1 MNVDKSYAWVDRLYV
16 KPDKNSNTKKRES
29 TANDALISALPSET
43 LSWMRKRRSRE
54 NKGKVAISIFQERQL
69 REIFNGLDLENT
81 GVINLGQLQE
91 AALYVEN
98 TTKDSVT
105 PLKNVYELF
114 ANMDDDGNGE
124 VDFHE
129 FTQAMIIS
137 KARSEIEV
145 QRMHQKFI
153 EFAFIKK
160 REYSLRTIEEIKRK
174 VELEMDDE
182 SVNSKNKKEQREFE
196 LDIVQAGVQAY
207 RLYKNL
213 FQGKKRTIGEDDN
226 NDDNNNITKTKTNTL
241 SSSHININIIEHN
254 NRKLQKAI
262 KYIDQLNGYNSKLS
276 AYNEEEKNIDEEEN
290 IPKFRRKSTFRDA
303 LTEYDNTI
311 SDLTISNTDS
321 NINTNTN
328 TNTDI
333 TNDTNT
339 KTDSSNSSSKETK
352 YRELRERLLKK
363 KKDELIEIEK
373 DPDGRHLMK
382 RIEEERLFDIELNKL
397 ITPKATLDTVSCKVG
412 KLILP
417 KETLIPAEDT
427 IKSIMKSKMTAGK
440 LVKELLPSPI
450 IEKHFLKPV
459 GNLKETNTTTINSMK
474 VNYSAPQLQKIENF
488 PQSAPDGKYYLANDI
503 TWKDKKIPGILKKK
517 LAQNVS
523 IF

>member
-1 MNVDKSYAWVDRLYV
+1 
-16 KPDKNSNTKKRES
+16 
-29 TANDALISALPSET
+29 
-43 LSWMRKRRSRE
+43 MRKRRSAN

-91 AALYVEN
+91 AALYVESS
-98 TTKDSVT
+98 TKDSVT

-145 QRMHQKFI
+145 QRMFQKFT

-174 VELEMDDE
+174 VEAEIDDE
-182 SVNSKNKKEQREFE
+182 SIGSKSKKEQRELE

-213 FQGKKRTIGEDDN
+213 FQGKKRALGEEIDSTEGLDN
-226 NDDNNNITKTKTNTL
+226 VSKTKTNTL
-241 SSSHININIIEHN
+241 SSSHININIIEHS

-262 KYIDQLNGYNSKLS
+262 KYVDQLNGYNSNLS
-276 AYNEEEKNIDEEEN
+276 AYNKNETNIEEEQD
-290 IPKFRRKSTFRDA
+290 IPKFRRKSTFTDA

-311 SDLTISNTDS
+311 SDLTLSNTDS
-321 NINTNTN
+321 NTDTNTN
-328 TNTDI
+328 TNCDINI
-333 TNDTNT
+333 TNDLNT
-339 KTDSSNSSSKETK
+339 KTCDSNVSSQETK
-352 YRELRERLLKK
+352 YRKLRERLLKK

-373 DPDGRHLMK
+373 DPDGRHLLK
-382 RIEEERLFDIELNKL
+382 RLEEERLFDIELNKL
-397 ITPKATLDTVSCKVG
+397 ITPKATKEAVSCKVG

-417 KETLIPAEDT
+417 KETLIPIEDS

-440 LVKELLPSPI
+440 LVQELLPPPL
-450 IEKHFLKPV
+450 IEKTYLKPV
-459 GNLKETNTTTINSMK
+459 GNLKETNTTVNSMK
-474 VNYSAPQLQKIENF
+474 VNYTAPQLQKIENF
-488 PQSAPDGKYYLANDI
+488 PQSAADGKYYLNNDI
-503 TWKDKKIPGILKKK
+503 TWKDKKIPSNIRKK
-517 LAQNVS
+517 LSQNVS
-523 IF
+523 LFQ